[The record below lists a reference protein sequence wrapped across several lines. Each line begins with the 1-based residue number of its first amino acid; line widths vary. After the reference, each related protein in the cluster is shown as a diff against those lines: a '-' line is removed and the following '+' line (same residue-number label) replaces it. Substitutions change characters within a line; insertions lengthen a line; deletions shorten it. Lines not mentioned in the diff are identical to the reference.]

1 VRLAEKIA
9 IVTGSGRGIGKAI
22 AECFAR
28 EGAAVALVDRQMDRA
43 TANAQAIATSGGVAR
58 AFKADVSIR
67 SEVLT
72 MVEDVKREFGTVHVL
87 VNNAGITCHRPLL
100 EMTEDEWDLVMNN
113 NLKSQF
119 LCTQAVLPLMISQ
132 KYGKIINMSSSS
144 GIERTTARPTMANY
158 AAAKAGVV
166 QLTKVTSKV
175 GGPHNVNVNAIAP
188 GLIDTEIMHMSQ
200 TPEQVERLVADKKKA
215 AVLNRIG
222 QPEDIANLAL
232 FLATDESSFITA
244 QVICCDG
251 GTADRL

>member
-1 VRLAEKIA
+1 LRLAQKVA

-22 AECFAR
+22 AERFAQ
-28 EGAAVALVDRQMDRA
+28 EGAVVALVDRQMDRA
-43 TANAQAIATSGGVAR
+43 TANADAITKGGGKAR
-58 AFKADVSIR
+58 AYKADVSVR
-67 SEVLT
+67 SEVVA
-72 MVEDVKREFGTVHVL
+72 MVDAVKKDFGAIHIL
-87 VNNAGITCHRPLL
+87 VNNAGITHHRPLL
-100 EMTEDEWDLVMNN
+100 EMTDDDWDLVMNN

-119 LCTQAVLPLMISQ
+119 ICTQLVLPTMISQ
-132 KYGKIINMSSSS
+132 SYGKIINMSSSS

-158 AAAKAGVV
+158 AASKAGVV

-175 GGPHNVNVNAIAP
+175 GGPHNINVNAIAP

-215 AVLNRIG
+215 SVLNRIG
-222 QPEDIANLAL
+222 KPEDIANLAL